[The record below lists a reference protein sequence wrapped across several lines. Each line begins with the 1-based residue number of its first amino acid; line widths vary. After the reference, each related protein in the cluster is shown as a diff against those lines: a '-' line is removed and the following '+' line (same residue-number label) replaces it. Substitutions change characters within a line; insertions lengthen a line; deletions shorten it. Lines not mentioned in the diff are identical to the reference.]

1 MNVTDWLLDSDPA
14 IRWQVMRDLTDA
26 PDEDV
31 AAERAKVAREGWGA
45 AVLAAQRADGSWAG
59 GAYAPG
65 VDVDDVQPPAAARRS
80 ASTRPRNRCGERST
94 WSAPT

>member
-31 AAERAKVAREGWGA
+31 AAERTRVARKRSRGA
-45 AVLAAQRADGSWAG
+45 H
-59 GAYAPG
+59 
-65 VDVDDVQPPAAARRS
+65 DVRS
-80 ASTRPRNRCGERST
+80 CRTHHRWRST
-94 WSAPT
+94 VRGGLLRRLAHAGVPYAVRF